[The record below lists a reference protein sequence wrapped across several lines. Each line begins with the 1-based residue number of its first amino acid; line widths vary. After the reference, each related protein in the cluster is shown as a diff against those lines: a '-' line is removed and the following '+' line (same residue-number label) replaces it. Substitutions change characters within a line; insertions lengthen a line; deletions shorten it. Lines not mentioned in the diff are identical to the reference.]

1 MSFRLASPAPWSLA
15 FIALGGGFSL
25 VGCTE
30 SKPSD
35 LVPVT
40 GRVTLDGRPLTSGS
54 ISLRAD
60 AGETWH
66 QPTGVISGN
75 DGEFVVYTNGR
86 PGAPPGQYRVIVFA
100 SEPASDRNGA
110 AHPGLPRSLVPKRYN
125 DPKSTPLRLTVAPP
139 PAPTHHDF
147 EVLSHTQ

>member
-1 MSFRLASPAPWSLA
+1 MALV
-15 FIALGGGFSL
+15 ALGGSFSL

-35 LVPVT
+35 LIPVT

-54 ISLRAD
+54 VSLRAD
-60 AGETWH
+60 AGGTWH
-66 QPTGVISGN
+66 QPTGAISGS
-75 DGEFVVYTNGR
+75 DGAFVIYTNGR
-86 PGAPPGQYRVIVFA
+86 PGAPPEPYRVVVFA
-100 SEPASDRNGA
+100 SEPAADRNGA

-139 PAPTHHDF
+139 PAPTHHAL
-147 EVLSHTQ
+147 EVLSHAQ